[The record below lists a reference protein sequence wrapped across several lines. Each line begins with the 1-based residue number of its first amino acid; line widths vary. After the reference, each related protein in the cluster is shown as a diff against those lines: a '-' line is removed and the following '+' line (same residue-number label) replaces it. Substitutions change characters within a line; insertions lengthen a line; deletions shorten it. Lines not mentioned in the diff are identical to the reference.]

1 MDLTKYN
8 PQTAAD
14 TAAPFTLQ
22 DPFGDGPL
30 VDDDGKELGGEVL
43 GMQSEVSRNL
53 DAKHRRE
60 MPKRDKPT
68 DEMSEEE
75 QAAYLEELQAY
86 GKKAGAEK
94 LAAMITTLH
103 GNWQMGDKKV
113 KASDKKALTDLL
125 ASQDWIA
132 DAVIGVA
139 REVQNYRPKISRS

>member
-1 MDLTKYN
+1 MDLTLLN

-30 VDDDGKELGGEVL
+30 IDSDGNEMGGEIL
-43 GMQSEVSRNL
+43 GMQSEVSRNI

-60 MPKRDKPT
+60 MPKADKPT
-68 DEMSEEE
+68 DEMTEDE

-103 GNWQMGDKKV
+103 GNWQMGDKKI
-113 KASDKKALTDLL
+113 KASDKKALADLL

-132 DAVIGVA
+132 DAVIEVA
-139 REVQNYRPKISRS
+139 RSVENYRPKNHED